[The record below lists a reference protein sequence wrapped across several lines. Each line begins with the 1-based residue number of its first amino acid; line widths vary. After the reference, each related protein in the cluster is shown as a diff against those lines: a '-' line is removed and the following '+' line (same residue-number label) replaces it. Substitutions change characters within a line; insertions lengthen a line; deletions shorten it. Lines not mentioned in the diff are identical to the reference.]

1 MRQNQSLTGSLDW
14 PLFVAILLMMGMGLA
29 TVYSATYEE
38 QGQGLFDFS
47 QKHGKQVIWIAVSL
61 FLGLLVFLID
71 SDIYRKFA
79 IPIYIFCLSLLV
91 VVLFMPA
98 VHGARAWLG
107 FGSLGIQP
115 AEFAKIGTAILLARY
130 LGAMN
135 INVQNANTVLI
146 ANLIIVIPMGL
157 ILLQPDAGTFVV
169 FTSFLFV
176 LYREG
181 ISFDPWLLGILNGI
195 LPARIGGFKST
206 WIGSH
211 FIPIL
216 FVVIFLSVI
225 TLLFANSV
233 FTISW
238 LPFEKIDG
246 IYGLILFICAF
257 CLVAYIIMRSIFA
270 KRDRKRA
277 ALISISGAVLASGLC
292 YGVYWGFDRLADHQK
307 ERIELLLGTYE
318 PKNGTSAPIEDG
330 ADYNRNR
337 AMAAVGSG
345 RLFGK
350 GYGDSSLSNTRT
362 NHVPESETDF
372 IFCPYAEE
380 WGFVGS
386 LILVILFVFVML
398 RIVVIAERQKSS
410 FNRIYAYSVAMIT
423 FYHFA
428 VNIGMN
434 IGFAPVI
441 GIPLPFFSYGGS
453 SMMSFSIMLFI
464 LLKLDSQRKDVLS

>member
-14 PLFVAILLMMGMGLA
+14 PLFIAIMLMMGMGLA
-29 TVYSATYEE
+29 TVYSVTFDEE
-38 QGQGLFDFS
+38 HANLFDFS
-47 QKHGKQVIWIAVSL
+47 QKHGKQVIWVAVSL

-79 IPIYIFCLSLLV
+79 LPIYLVCLGMLV

-130 LGAMN
+130 LGTN
-135 INVQNANTVLI
+135 NVNVQSALTVLI
-146 ANLIIVIPMGL
+146 SNLIIVVPMAL

-181 ISFDPWLLGILNGI
+181 ISFDPWLLGLLNGI
-195 LPARIGGFKST
+195 LPARLGGFKST

-225 TLLFANSV
+225 TLLLSQ
-233 FTISW
+233 TIVHVDWDW
-238 LPFEKIDG
+238 LGVKELEGIDMLY
-246 IYGLILFICAF
+246 IFIGLFWVVAFIF
-257 CLVAYIIMRSIFA
+257 MRLIFA

-277 ALISISGAVLASGLC
+277 LLIAIFGFILASSLC
-292 YGVYWGFDRLADHQK
+292 WGVNSGFHKLAPHQK
-307 ERIELLLGTYE
+307 ERIELVIGLRDD
-318 PKNGTSAPIEDG
+318 PDG
-330 ADYNRNR
+330 DDYNRNR

-345 RLFGK
+345 GLFGK
-350 GYGDSSLSNTRT
+350 GYRNASVSSTRT

-380 WGFVGS
+380 WGFAGS
-386 LILVILFVFVML
+386 LFLVGLFVFVML

-410 FNRIYAYSVAMIT
+410 FNRIYAYAVAMIL

-428 VNIGMN
+428 INIGMN
-434 IGFAPVI
+434 IEFSPVI